1 MPIFS
6 HKFSGL
12 FLGKS
17 RQKSR
22 PAPLV
27 IQDVLGAFTLSEPDK
42 QDSYSGE
49 IALPV
54 GRVTVYLETD
64 GNEEKTANAALQSL
78 RAFVRNAADWDAR
91 IRQFAADDFAGK
103 DGTIEIWGGCD
114 GSDEGAVISKEKF
127 MRRISMNFIQFYRDG
142 SLFFDYDLD
151 DMFTDHG
158 LGVHAHISGGIE
170 SCALWG

>member
-64 GNEEKTANAALQSL
+64 GT
-78 RAFVRNAADWDAR
+78 DWYVTQVPHLMDKKAP
-91 IRQFAADDFAGK
+91 IPK
-103 DGTIEIWGGCD
+103 
-114 GSDEGAVISKEKF
+114 K
-127 MRRISMNFIQFYRDG
+127 
-142 SLFFDYDLD
+142 
-151 DMFTDHG
+151 
-158 LGVHAHISGGIE
+158 
-170 SCALWG
+170 